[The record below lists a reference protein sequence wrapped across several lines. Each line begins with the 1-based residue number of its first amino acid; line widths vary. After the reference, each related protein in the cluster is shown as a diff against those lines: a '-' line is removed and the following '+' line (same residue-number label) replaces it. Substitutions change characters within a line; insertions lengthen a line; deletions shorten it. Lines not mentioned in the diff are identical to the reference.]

1 METKS
6 PKEDKNATDCY
17 LNWFD
22 RNNFIKIL
30 AIIDSSTFVYKIKK
44 VNSGILTLKT
54 WLIILKI
61 IQLVKYQ
68 LKKV

>member
-6 PKEDKNATDCY
+6 PKDDKNATDSY

-22 RNNFIKIL
+22 RNKFIKIL
-30 AIIDSSTFVYKIKK
+30 AIIDSSTFVYKIKQ

-54 WLIILKI
+54 WLVILKI